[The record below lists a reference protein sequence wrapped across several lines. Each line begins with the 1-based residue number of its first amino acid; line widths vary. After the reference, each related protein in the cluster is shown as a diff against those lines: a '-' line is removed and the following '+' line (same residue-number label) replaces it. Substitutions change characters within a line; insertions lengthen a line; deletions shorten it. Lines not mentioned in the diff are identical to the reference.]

1 MSQLSSI
8 TTTDHRKIAKK
19 FCICERKASHLSSI
33 LYLILHTRQ
42 KSIPKQFSEKQK
54 QDWTTTWPKTE
65 TKQEL
70 NDVILVNKTSE
81 SQNQQQG
88 IFAIL
93 VFLAHKFQI
102 LFFYFISNR

>member
-1 MSQLSSI
+1 M
-8 TTTDHRKIAKK
+8 
-19 FCICERKASHLSSI
+19 F
-33 LYLILHTRQ
+33 
-42 KSIPKQFSEKQK
+42 
-54 QDWTTTWPKTE
+54 QDSVDD
-65 TKQEL
+65 
-70 NDVILVNKTSE
+70 DVILVNKTSE